1 MTREGTQKHK
11 RSRAI
16 HKILF
21 VSDAWYPQ
29 MNGVVHAIS
38 KTKAELEALGLRVA
52 LITPNGFWSLPCP
65 SYPEIRLCL
74 FPRQQVA
81 QLIKAHNPDSIH
93 IVTEGPLGLAARN
106 YATRHNLAFTTAYHT
121 RFPEYVR
128 VRFRIPL
135 SWTYAYLR
143 WFHRPATATMVS
155 TPSIAKALHQWRV
168 GTPVLCR
175 QGVDLG
181 LFKPNPKLAPKRGK
195 PVYLYVGRVAVEK
208 NLEAFLQCPLDGEKW
223 IVGDG
228 PQRKQL
234 KSRYGKGDQVTFWGA
249 KPLTQLPDLY
259 SQASVFVFPSKTDT
273 FGLVLLEAMA
283 CGVPVAAYPVAGP
296 LDVVGGAKAAA
307 LNEDLAVACRKA
319 LTLNRREARRHA
331 EKYSWHNA
339 TKTFQKHLVHVYN
352 HAHARQS
359 P

>member
-1 MTREGTQKHK
+1 MKPEGTQKY
-11 RSRAI
+11 RQPRAI

-38 KTKAELEALGLRVA
+38 KTKAELEGRGFRVS
-52 LITPNGFWSLPCP
+52 LITPDGFWSLPCP
-65 SYPEIRLCL
+65 SYAEIRLCL
-74 FPRQQVA
+74 FPRRRVA
-81 QLIKAHNPDSIH
+81 HLIKAYNPDSIH
-93 IVTEGPLGLAARN
+93 IATEGPLGLAARS
-106 YATRHNLAFTTAYHT
+106 YAVRHKLAFTTAYHT

-155 TPSIAKALHQWRV
+155 TPSIAKVLQHWRV
-168 GTPVLCR
+168 GRPVICP
-175 QGVDLG
+175 QGVDLQV
-181 LFKPNPKLAPKRGK
+181 FKPNPKRDQAKPGK

-208 NLEAFLQCPLDGEKW
+208 NIEAFLQCPLDGDKW

-228 PQRKQL
+228 PQLKAL
-234 KSRYGKGDQVTFWGA
+234 KSRYGGRADITFWGA
-249 KPLTQLPDLY
+249 KPLGQLPDLY

-296 LDVVGGAKAAA
+296 LDVVGEAKAAT
-307 LNEDLAVACRKA
+307 LDEDLAVACAKA
-319 LTLNRREARRHA
+319 LKLNRGEARRYA
-331 EKYSWHNA
+331 AQYSWHNA
-339 TKTFQKHLVHVYN
+339 SKTFSSHLVHAYSDS
-352 HAHARQS
+352 HARR
-359 P
+359 

>member
-1 MTREGTQKHK
+1 MTRGDKQKHK

-38 KTKAELEALGLRVA
+38 KTKAELEGRGMRVS
-52 LITPNGFWSLPCP
+52 LITPHGFWSLPCP
-65 SYPEIRLCL
+65 SYAEIRLCL
-74 FPRQQVA
+74 FAKRRVA
-81 QLIKAHNPDSIH
+81 GLIKAMKPDSIH
-93 IVTEGPLGLAARN
+93 IATEGPLGLAARS
-106 YATRHNLAFTTAYHT
+106 YAVRHKLAFTTAYHT

-155 TPSIAKALHQWRV
+155 TPSIAKALCEWRV
-168 GTPVLCR
+168 GRPVICP
-175 QGVDLG
+175 QGVDLQV
-181 LFKPNPKLAPKRGK
+181 FKPNPKLAPKSDK
-195 PVYLYVGRVAVEK
+195 PIYLYVGRVAVEK

-223 IVGDG
+223 VVGDG
-228 PQRKQL
+228 PQLKEL
-234 KSRYGKGDQVTFWGA
+234 KSRYGEGGRVTFWGA
-249 KPLTQLPDLY
+249 KPLAELPDVY

-296 LDVVGGAKAAA
+296 LDVVGGATAAV
-307 LNEDLAVACRKA
+307 LHEDLAVACRKA
-319 LTLNRREARRHA
+319 LTLNRREARRYA
-331 EKYSWHNA
+331 EKYSWHNVS
-339 TKTFQKHLVHVYN
+339 KTFQKHLVH
-352 HAHARQS
+352 AHS
-359 P
+359 KKSDNN